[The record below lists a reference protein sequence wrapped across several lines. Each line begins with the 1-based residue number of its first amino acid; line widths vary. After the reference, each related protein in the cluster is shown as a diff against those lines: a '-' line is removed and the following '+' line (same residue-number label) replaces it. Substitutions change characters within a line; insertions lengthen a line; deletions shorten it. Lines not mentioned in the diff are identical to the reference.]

1 MPLLRETTWKSRIKL
16 GDGINP
22 LALHC
27 TGTLLYEGRV
37 ERGPVDLVATHRWS
51 WAEFVRFE
59 TRLWRPTYRSGS
71 D

>member
-27 TGTLLYEGRV
+27 TGTLLHESRV

-51 WAEFVRFE
+51 
-59 TRLWRPTYRSGS
+59 
-71 D
+71 